1 MFIGMQKYVQDLKRN
16 VNTFRMQQSWFS
28 IFDKTS
34 VQIIGYVYQ
43 TWTNLL
49 PTNKCTMHKLIGTI
63 IASEFTISAVFICF
77 YVAILMH

>member
-1 MFIGMQKYVQDLKRN
+1 MFIEMQKYVQDLKRN
-16 VNTFRMQQSWFS
+16 VNTFRMQQPWFS

-49 PTNKCTMHKLIGTI
+49 LTNKCTMHKLIGTI
-63 IASEFTISAVFICF
+63 IASEFTISAVFI
-77 YVAILMH
+77 